1 MTSSGP
7 LVSGADERDRPDEAV
22 EQVDLDA
29 LTALVANVLA
39 SEGIP
44 ADAEASLTL
53 LDPAVIAQL
62 KVEHLD
68 GDGMPTDVLSFPI
81 DGAEGGIEGGG
92 TWLVGDIV
100 VCPVVAA
107 EQAPGHAGNLED
119 ELALLVIHGALHLV
133 GWDHQD
139 EESQSVMWDRERE
152 LMQQFHRKPSRD
164 PWASDSSSSGVGE
177 SS

>member
-1 MTSSGP
+1 MITSAP
-7 LVSGADERDRPDEAV
+7 LVSGADERERPDHADEA
-22 EQVDLDA
+22 VDLDA
-29 LTALVANVLA
+29 LTALIASVLQ

-53 LDPAVIAQL
+53 VDGEVIAQL

-100 VCPVVAA
+100 VCPEVAA
-107 EQAPGHAGNLED
+107 QQAPSHAGNLQD

-133 GWDHQD
+133 GWDHED
-139 EESQSVMWDRERE
+139 EETRTAMWNRERE
-152 LMQQFHRKPSRD
+152 LMQRFHRKPGRD
-164 PWASDSSSSGVGE
+164 PWTDDEPEPAGE
-177 SS
+177 NS